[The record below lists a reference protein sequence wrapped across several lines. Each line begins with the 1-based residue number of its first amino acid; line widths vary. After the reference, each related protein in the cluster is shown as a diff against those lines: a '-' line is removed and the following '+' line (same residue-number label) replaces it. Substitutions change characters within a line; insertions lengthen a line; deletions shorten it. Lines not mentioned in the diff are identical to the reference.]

1 MILLTVIENILF
13 LTKIQEVKKRILQTQ
28 KSEVR
33 RGEEVETGF
42 YDTKIV
48 LNLSKQQLS
57 GIFYSKIL
65 IFWYNI
71 LK

>member
-57 GIFYSKIL
+57 GIIL
-65 IFWYNI
+65 
-71 LK
+71 LKNPHFLV

>member
-57 GIFYSKIL
+57 ESFL
-65 IFWYNI
+65 
-71 LK
+71 LKNPHFLV

>member
-1 MILLTVIENILF
+1 MILLTVRENILF

-57 GIFYSKIL
+57 GNFL
-65 IFWYNI
+65 
-71 LK
+71 LKYPHFLV

>member
-13 LTKIQEVKKRILQTQ
+13 LTKIQEVTKRILQTQ

-42 YDTKIV
+42 DDTKIV

-57 GIFYSKIL
+57 GIFFSQKSSFFGTKY
-65 IFWYNI
+65 
-71 LK
+71 